1 MYKIAILDRDQ
12 TYLERLVSF
21 LKEHHSESFEISAA
35 NSLEELDTDITQYNV
50 LFFGDDVAVDAAL
63 FPEDVTIGYLTEKSE
78 VGEQYISKYQNME
91 QIYRRMMKL
100 CEKEKKTDTDSSGAA
115 QSKELQTAAGRS
127 EWKARTLTANGETYR
142 IYQIEEEQVD
152 RVAIRML
159 AGNRIRGLFQ
169 TEYQNGG
176 MRIRITGMKSLYEY
190 AQKNNSPK
198 GKEQLLMFFADM
210 LTAACSLEEYMLSAD
225 RLMLD
230 PREIYVN
237 RAEDRVLIPYL
248 PVKGGAPLDSMQY
261 LGKIRDLCSILME
274 GMSEETARVPDTA
287 AGQNGGTEEFD
298 NLQKNAK
305 ESLKLK
311 ESTKTLVKGV
321 KPFIVRK
328 RTKEK
333 IVINRNL
340 FKLGKDA
347 AYVDY
352 CIKDNPAVSRNHA
365 DIVRKADGFYLVD
378 KGSLNH
384 TFVNGKKLADGEY
397 RKLENGCLMQLAD
410 EVFEF
415 RSK

>member
-1 MYKIAILDRDQ
+1 
-12 TYLERLVSF
+12 
-21 LKEHHSESFEISAA
+21 
-35 NSLEELDTDITQYNV
+35 
-50 LFFGDDVAVDAAL
+50 
-63 FPEDVTIGYLTEKSE
+63 
-78 VGEQYISKYQNME
+78 
-91 QIYRRMMKL
+91 
-100 CEKEKKTDTDSSGAA
+100 
-115 QSKELQTAAGRS
+115 
-127 EWKARTLTANGETYR
+127 
-142 IYQIEEEQVD
+142 
-152 RVAIRML
+152 
-159 AGNRIRGLFQ
+159 
-169 TEYQNGG
+169 
-176 MRIRITGMKSLYEY
+176 
-190 AQKNNSPK
+190 
-198 GKEQLLMFFADM
+198 
-210 LTAACSLEEYMLSAD
+210 MLSAD

-274 GMSEETARVPDTA
+274 GMSEETCRVPDTA

-328 RTKEK
+328 R
-333 IVINRNL
+333 INRNL